1 MWGASGVPW
10 RACQRL
16 FQRQDGWVEFMT
28 GHEFAKISDTKDLHA
43 SMRENARKNAVNRL
57 NVTRV
62 SMDLRRD
69 FAAIGIIEAL
79 GG

>member
-1 MWGASGVPW
+1 MAFHGELAKGYFKDKM
-10 RACQRL
+10 AGL
-16 FQRQDGWVEFMT
+16 FLEDSV
-28 GHEFAKISDTKDLHA
+28 HEFARKFQDTKDLHA
-43 SMRENARKNAVNRL
+43 STRENARKNAVMSQCYS
-57 NVTRV
+57 V